1 MTTPNRPSHLTP
13 ACIAMH
19 DHDYASQWEIEIHE
33 AEKAQMI
40 SLLFDTFGVFIVL
53 SHLNT
58 FIAKRATGRLLA

>member
-13 ACIAMH
+13 AFITMH
-19 DHDYASQWEIEIHE
+19 DHHHASQWEIEIHV
-33 AEKAQMI
+33 AEKTQMI

-58 FIAKRATGRLLA
+58 FFAKRPTGRLLP